1 MSFSIYEW
9 VIIFTNIFWTYTIY
23 KFLEVFYGRKKTSQ
37 KVEITSYVVYYL
49 LLTLIC
55 LFAYLPIVLMIYSF
69 TAFMA
74 LSYNY
79 ESTLKNRMVSTL
91 LIYLIF
97 AGIDITVSLL
107 SGYLSFS
114 LFSQN
119 TYSSIFGLIACRIL
133 SYLIVLVLNNFK
145 NIKKGESVPN
155 SYWFAIVLIPVSSLY
170 INLLLF
176 QSVGIS
182 VGQVMIGIVLIFLI
196 NFATFYLYDAVTAAA
211 SDKMQSMLILEQ
223 NKYYDRQL
231 ETIKSSLQ
239 TTGSIRHDLKNH
251 MLSIRA
257 LIESGDTEESLNYI
271 TNIMSDIGAK
281 GNLSAT
287 GNTVIDSVINFKLQE
302 AEHRNIRTNLDLS
315 IPEHLNI
322 PSFDM
327 TIILGNLLDN
337 AIRAAHKIEG
347 DSFLNIKLSYD
358 KSRLLVRVENPYIG
372 DICEKDGDL
381 VTTDD
386 DKENHGI
393 GLRNV
398 KKVIQKY
405 NGTMT
410 IDYRN
415 GLFSISVLLYLD

>member
-1 MSFSIYEW
+1 MSFSIYEL
-9 VIIFTNIFWTYTIY
+9 VVIFTNIFWTYTIY
-23 KFLEVFYGRKKTSQ
+23 KFMGVFFDTKRTSR
-37 KVEITSYVVYYL
+37 KVEYL
-49 LLTLIC
+49 AYLIFYILSVSMFLFVNIPIVFIFFN
-55 LFAYLPIVLMIYSF
+55 LFAFI
-69 TAFMA
+69 A

-79 ESTLKNRMVSTL
+79 EAKIKNRILSAIF
-91 LIYLIF
+91 IYLILAVAETMAALF
-97 AGIDITVSLL
+97 
-107 SGYLSFS
+107 SGYLDFS
-114 LFSQN
+114 LFTMN
-119 TYSSIFGLIACRIL
+119 TYSSIYGLIACRII
-133 SYLIVLVLNNFK
+133 SYAVVLVLYNFK
-145 NIKKGESVPN
+145 NIKKGESIPN
-155 SYWFAIVLIPVSSLY
+155 SYWFSIVLIPTSSLY
-170 INLLLF
+170 IDLLLF

-182 VGQVMIGIVLIFLI
+182 VGQVMAGILLIFLI

-211 SDKMQSMLILEQ
+211 ADRMQNLLILEQ

-239 TTGSIRHDLKNH
+239 TTSSIRHDLKNH

-257 LIESGDTEESLNYI
+257 LIESGDAEESLNYI
-271 TNIMSDIGAK
+271 ANIMSDIGTR

-287 GNTVIDSVINFKLQE
+287 GNTVVDSVINFKIQE
-302 AEHRNIRTNLDLS
+302 AEHRNIRSNLDLN
-315 IPEHLNI
+315 IPEHLSI

-337 AIRAAHKIEG
+337 AIRAAYKVE
-347 DSFLNIKLSYD
+347 DSVLNIKLSYD
-358 KSRLLVRVENPYIG
+358 KGRLLIRVDNPYLGEIS
-372 DICEKDGDL
+372 ERDGDL

-405 NGTMT
+405 DGTMT
-410 IDYRN
+410 IDYGN